1 MGGGALLKKSVCGGK
16 WTWLIGGKQPGLEGC
31 QNLGH
36 GSLRRH
42 AVPIDD
48 LCGGGGRGDVGGGG
62 ETDQFCDMGQGTGVG
77 DHVLGSVWLACLLGQ
92 YFVLTEVK
100 L

>member
-1 MGGGALLKKSVCGGK
+1 M
-16 WTWLIGGKQPGLEGC
+16 GGKQPGLEGC
-31 QNLGH
+31 QSLGH

-42 AVPIDD
+42 AVPVDD
-48 LCGGGGRGDVGGGG
+48 LCGGGEGGGLR
-62 ETDQFCDMGQGTGVG
+62 EASSAIWDR
-77 DHVLGSVWLACLLGQ
+77 VLEWVAMSWGSVWLACLLGQ